1 MAEDTAGSAVPE
13 QRNMLDSERDYE
25 AAIDE
30 VIAAAEGVLR
40 IFDVDLRNGGYT
52 SVRRHQL
59 LSDFLR
65 RSGRNR
71 LTIVLHDTAY
81 LTGYCPRLMNLL
93 TIHSHALAIHKT
105 QDHAR
110 VAQDPF
116 VLADDLHYVHRFH
129 RDGPRS
135 LLALND
141 PAGTRQL
148 LDRFDELLD
157 ASHPAVFATTLGL

>member
-1 MAEDTAGSAVPE
+1 MAEEASAAPE
-13 QRNMLDSERDYE
+13 QRNMLESERDYE
-25 AAIDE
+25 AAIDQ

-40 IFDVDLRNGGYT
+40 IFDVDLRSGAYF

-93 TIHSHALAIHKT
+93 TMHSHALAIHKT
-105 QDHAR
+105 EDHAR
-110 VAQDPF
+110 VAHDPF

-135 LLALND
+135 LLAMND
-141 PAGTRQL
+141 PVGTRQL
-148 LDRFDELLD
+148 SDRFDELLD